1 MPGMLCA
8 EMHNNPTAEWVDA
21 YRSNYTRGV
30 DTQTLCC
37 AMQATIQLPG
47 MRTPT
52 GIYANDDGYR
62 SKQTSEQAHTYGGA
76 TRADKAHKVLEYH
89 SQCLMGCSPH
99 HVSND

>member
-62 SKQTSEQAHTYGGA
+62 SKTNEQAHTYGGD
-76 TRADKAHKVLEYH
+76 THPR
-89 SQCLMGCSPH
+89 
-99 HVSND
+99 

>member
-62 SKQTSEQAHTYGGA
+62 SKTNKRTGAHIRRGHTPALTKLIGYSGL
-76 TRADKAHKVLEYH
+76 V
-89 SQCLMGCSPH
+89 P
-99 HVSND
+99 